1 MHCTRQFRL
10 NSIQLRRR
18 HRIDKLLRKPSA
30 AGTRD
35 DDDGNDDGDG
45 GKTTAAV
52 DNDDGQ
58 TNGRHVSSHYAFK
71 RCKRKW
77 RE

>member
-1 MHCTRQFRL
+1 MLMMTTMEEK
-10 NSIQLRRR
+10 
-18 HRIDKLLRKPSA
+18 DGVAGAA
-30 AGTRD
+30 AGT
-35 DDDGNDDGDG
+35 
-45 GKTTAAV
+45 TAV

-71 RCKRKW
+71 RCKQKR